1 MSDWQE
7 EMADIIAEV
16 ARNLLAKHGM
26 NNRGILLLSS
36 LSLDGVTYNVFIGK
50 ESTIEYSLVV
60 DDDMEN
66 VELMRD
72 FKYTAP
78 TKNRC
83 EAVEMFIK
91 DGKASTKLLYKGDIE
106 PEYEFD
112 RRDEVV
118 FSYFGKHPIIYP
130 PMPFGTWDVEL

>member
-7 EMADIIAEV
+7 EMADILAEIG
-16 ARNLLAKHGM
+16 RNLVAKHGTD
-26 NNRGILLLSS
+26 NRGILLLSS

-50 ESTIEYSLVV
+50 ENIIEYSLVI

-66 VELMRD
+66 IDLMRD

-78 TKNRC
+78 IRNRC
-83 EAVEMFIK
+83 EAVELFIK
-91 DGKASTKLLYKGDIE
+91 DNKATTKLIYKKDID

-118 FSYFGKHPIIYP
+118 FSYFGKSPIVYP
-130 PMPFGTWDVEL
+130 PMPFGTWDL